1 MYIGFEL
8 STPVATA
15 LDNDTDRTK
24 AICRAVL
31 EYFDFAFDLDRYAS
45 GARYN
50 TNGFMIRDRT
60 FNETNPDDKPHN
72 GMFALYA
79 RVLDDER
86 LVMDLGRSLMRF
98 IFLSRREF
106 TRGLTQP
113 EQDLC
118 EAAAF
123 IAREHFPDICDVKS
137 VKASNR
143 SEKNGRRLAKRLGY
157 SWRRLAAEAIG

>member
-8 STPVATA
+8 STPIATA
-15 LDNDTDRTK
+15 LDNDTGRTR
-24 AICRAVL
+24 AICKAVL
-31 EYFDFAFDLDRYAS
+31 EYFDFSFGLDQYAS
-45 GARYN
+45 GARYD

-60 FNETNPDDKPHN
+60 FNETNPDDKPRN
-72 GMFALYA
+72 GMFTLYA
-79 RVLDDER
+79 RVLDDEK

-98 IFLSRREF
+98 VFLSLCEF
-106 TRGLTQP
+106 ARGLTQP

-137 VKASNR
+137 VKASTR
-143 SEKNGRRLAKRLGY
+143 SEKNGKRIAKRLGY
-157 SWRRLAAEAIG
+157 SWRRLAAEAVG